1 MGPNPGAVVIVG
13 AARTPIGRFGGGFR
27 TTHPADLAAV
37 ATRAALE
44 RSAVPA
50 ETVDEVVM
58 GHARQAGSGP
68 NTARQVVKR
77 AGLLETVP
85 AYTINTACASSLQPV
100 VLWLQS

>member
-13 AARTPIGRFGGGFR
+13 AARTPIGRFGGAFR
-27 TTHPADLAAV
+27 TTHPAELAAV

-44 RSAVPA
+44 RSAVPL

-58 GHARQAGSGP
+58 GHPGKGGWGP

-85 AYTINTACASSLQPV
+85 AYAINKACASSLQAV
-100 VLWLQS
+100 AS